1 MWTTKFCNAFN
12 SVLNELEKDG
22 DICIN
27 NLDTNKIDA
36 LIKSKSEREG
46 LSVDEMQQLYN
57 ISDFLKRYEMGIY
70 K

>member
-12 SVLNELEKDG
+12 SVLNELEKEG
-22 DICIN
+22 RTCIN
-27 NLDTNKIDA
+27 DIDTNKIDA
-36 LIKSKSEREG
+36 LIKSISEREG

>member
-36 LIKSKSEREG
+36 LIKHESEREE
-46 LSVDEMQQLYN
+46 LTADEIQQLYN